1 MTILDDA
8 VEKLAI
14 TLNDGN
20 VAEELRGLGQQIR
33 QVVEKQVAVEEQDR
47 DPVEKMKEEVREKL
61 GAAHN
66 QALREMDT
74 AIGTQELFGK
84 LASAASVSACR
95 CTRCF
100 PPALRRLYIAASC
113 CTLHAGTGM
122 HI

>member
-20 VAEELRGLGQQIR
+20 VAEELRGLGQQIRQQIR

-84 LASAASVSACR
+84 LASAVCQCLSLRQMPLSPR
-95 CTRCF
+95 
-100 PPALRRLYIAASC
+100 PAAPNI
-113 CTLHAGTGM
+113 
-122 HI
+122 